1 MSCHIGVN
9 QLTSTA
15 LPGGSHK
22 WVKPIKLSE
31 KCVSLQCASHSTAHY
46 GNEGQQLSKKG
57 FLTHLEPAVFL
68 DVVNSIFLVSN
79 SLNRVLFA
87 ESLHQ
92 CYSRPEIEPFR
103 FFGLVFLKCLTFL
116 LKLNHPQS
124 SLKCCYHFQ
133 TWVTVTVTLMSWMSW
148 CNRLRHWMTWQRI
161 RN

>member
-1 MSCHIGVN
+1 MCVIAMCITLNSQHLITVMRVN
-9 QLTSTA
+9 NCQ
-15 LPGGSHK
+15 
-22 WVKPIKLSE
+22 
-31 KCVSLQCASHSTAHY
+31 
-46 GNEGQQLSKKG
+46 KKEG
-57 FLTHLEPAVFL
+57 FLSHLEPAVFL

-133 TWVTVTVTLMSWMSW
+133 T
-148 CNRLRHWMTWQRI
+148 
-161 RN
+161 

>member
-1 MSCHIGVN
+1 MSCHFCVN

-15 LPGGSHK
+15 LPCGGLK
-22 WVKPIKLSE
+22 WVKPIKLV
-31 KCVSLQCASHSTAHY
+31 KNWVSWQSASHSTPHY
-46 GNEGQQLSKKG
+46 GNECQQSSN
-57 FLTHLEPAVFL
+57 LEPAVFL

-92 CYSRPEIEPFR
+92 CNSRPEMKPFR
-103 FFGLVFLKCLTFL
+103 FFVLLFLKCLTFL

-133 TWVTVTVTLMSWMSW
+133 TWVTVTVTLLSWMSW